1 MIILEQIHRHF
12 SLLIS
17 HLTVCLIAWKLH
29 LSLVSLK
36 MIRLVLVR
44 VYRCFKSFK
53 ISISFSFFSVAV
65 VFFYF
70 SLWGKTNVR
79 WMEKKIQGSVRVMKH
94 LRIGEWK
101 ISSCVDFFFFFKYVR
116 WTSALLNI
124 LFFFF
129 FLLKLNVDVRVD
141 VRCFNVLIAFEFH
154 VVFFF
159 SFFVDVASCLRVV
172 FQQINLSKSCCGRWA
187 CFITY
192 ISFSIQQILRPSW
205 YSKKSTGTIP
215 DFTDVQKCDEVGRF
229 DNLRAFLFGNY
240 IWSYIRSLSGWWSE
254 RE

>member
-1 MIILEQIHRHF
+1 M
-12 SLLIS
+12 SN
-17 HLTVCLIAWKLH
+17 CLKTPS

-101 ISSCVDFFFFFKYVR
+101 ISSCVDFFSSSNMYVEHQPYWIFSSSSSSCSS
-116 WTSALLNI
+116 WTLMCVWMFDVSTCSLHSNFMSFSSSLSLLM
-124 LFFFF
+124 L
-129 FLLKLNVDVRVD
+129 
-141 VRCFNVLIAFEFH
+141 
-154 VVFFF
+154 
-159 SFFVDVASCLRVV
+159 LRV
-172 FQQINLSKSCCGRWA
+172 C
-187 CFITY
+187 
-192 ISFSIQQILRPSW
+192 
-205 YSKKSTGTIP
+205 
-215 DFTDVQKCDEVGRF
+215 E
-229 DNLRAFLFGNY
+229 
-240 IWSYIRSLSGWWSE
+240 
-254 RE
+254 